1 MRKTFVIFCAF
12 ACVACASSEATKIRR
27 MKPRRR
33 GTSAMRII
41 FGYWSFTLVGIAVTL
56 ERNSNGTAGQAGKV
70 SDLAR
75 RRFQR
80 GCLRKEGVRWTLR
93 YREDVVLD
101 SGNIE
106 RRMVNRTVGIVAE
119 LPTQRAARRAADTLL
134 QKLNS
139 TAYRPGIVITFA
151 EFAERW
157 KATTLPALK
166 PTTQRVA
173 EGQLRRYLVPAL
185 GKLSLER
192 ITPEVVQGMVVQL
205 SGKVR
210 HHTILNILGTLSSI
224 TGTARKWGYVTV
236 EVGRKSLTIPRDAQ
250 PRRRPRFTDVQ
261 ARAII
266 NAADEPWRTMFA
278 VFAVTGMR
286 GAEVLALSVED
297 LDFKDSRIFVRRSTQ
312 NGVMQLPK
320 TATSTRTL
328 PMPEGLSWM
337 LGEFLARHHRP
348 NQLGLLFVNTEGNPY
363 WLDHVRERRLWP
375 ILDQLG
381 IPRCGFHAFR
391 RGCGTLLASIGAP
404 VKVAQGQLGHSDPR
418 ITLEAYQQIV
428 EVDHRK
434 AAASVDRVLLPGCYL
449 EGHKAVQ

>member
-1 MRKTFVIFCAF
+1 MDIKV
-12 ACVACASSEATKIRR
+12 
-27 MKPRRR
+27 P
-33 GTSAMRII
+33 
-41 FGYWSFTLVGIAVTL
+41 LQ
-56 ERNSNGTAGQAGKV
+56 RNSNGTAGQTGKV
-70 SDLAR
+70 TDLAR

-80 GCLRKEGVRWTLR
+80 GCLRKEGIRWTLR
-93 YREDVVLD
+93 YREDMVLD
-101 SGNIE
+101 SGLIE
-106 RRMVNRTVGIVAE
+106 RRMVNRTVGLVAD
-119 LPTQRAARRAADTLL
+119 LPTQRVARRAADALL

-173 EGQLRRYLVPAL
+173 EGQLRRYLIPAL

-192 ITPEVVQGMVVQL
+192 ITPEIVQGMIVQL

-224 TGTARKWGYVTV
+224 TSTARKWGYVTV
-236 EVGRKSLTIPRDAQ
+236 EVNRKSLTIPRDAE
-250 PRRRPRFTDVQ
+250 PHHRPRFTDVQ

-266 NAADEPWRTMFA
+266 ASADEPWRTLFA

-286 GAEVLALSVED
+286 GAEVLGLGVD
-297 LDFKDSRIFVRRSTQ
+297 DIDFEGSRIFVRRSTQ
-312 NGVMQLPK
+312 NGIMQLPK
-320 TATSTRTL
+320 TRTSTRTL

-337 LGEFLARHHRP
+337 LGAFLAKHHRP
-348 NQLGLLFVNTEGNPY
+348 NPNGLLFCSTEGNPL

-375 ILDQLG
+375 ILDRLG
-381 IPRCGFHAFR
+381 ITRCGFHAFR
-391 RGCGTLLASIGAP
+391 RGCGTLLASVGAP

-418 ITLEAYQQIV
+418 VTLEIYTQVVDA
-428 EVDHRK
+428 DHRK

-449 EGHKAVQ
+449 EGHKALQ